1 MSYTADKSDKLL
13 HRIHYI
19 IYYIQVMS
27 SYRLPKFLK
36 IADQQ
41 SALKPLYLVK
51 DLVIETNLNVC
62 FSALLKEKEVFI

>member
-13 HRIHYI
+13 HRIH
-19 IYYIQVMS
+19 YIQVMS

-62 FSALLKEKEVFI
+62 FSALLKEKEDFI